1 MDKQSKIVLI
11 SGPTAS
17 GKSNFAV
24 KIAKKIQGE
33 IINADS
39 MQVYK
44 ILKILTARP
53 NKIEQKDIKHHLYG
67 VVDLNKKFST
77 GQWLELTIKKIKNIK
92 KKKKIPILVGGTG
105 LYFQSLIN
113 GLVKI
118 PEIPLKFRN
127 KVRLMSKREGQ
138 KKFYKKLLK
147 LDPKV
152 KDRFDPNDMQRSIR
166 AYEIKSYTDISMYDW
181 LARTESEFK
190 NSDFLKLYIET
201 KREKLIERI
210 NLRTLNMINGGAINE
225 VKKFLKLKIRK
236 DQSVNKVI
244 GIAELT
250 QYLNH
255 EVTLEEAK
263 ELISIKTRQYAKRQA
278 TWARTRMTSWK
289 KIKLTRIDDFLTKLN
304 KSLLK
309 LDQRAQLQL
318 DCPNG

>member
-77 GQWLELTIKKIKNIK
+77 GQWLELVIKKIKNIK

-152 KDRFDPNDMQRSIR
+152 KDKFDPNDTQRSIR

-289 KIKLTRIDDFLTKLN
+289 KIKPTRIDDFIKKLN

-309 LDQRAQLQL
+309 LDQ
-318 DCPNG
+318 

>member
-1 MDKQSKIVLI
+1 MDKQSKIILI

-44 ILKILTARP
+44 KLKILTARP
-53 NKIEQKDIKHHLYG
+53 NKEEQKNIKHHLYG

-77 GQWLELTIKKIKNIK
+77 GQWLELAIKKIKIIQKN
-92 KKKKIPILVGGTG
+92 KKIPVVVGGTG

-127 KVRLMSKREGQ
+127 KIRLKSKREGQ

-147 LDPKV
+147 LDPKI
-152 KDRFDPNDMQRSIR
+152 KDKFDQNDTQRSIR

-181 LARTESEFK
+181 FAKTESVFK
-190 NSDFLKLYIET
+190 DSDFLKLQIDT
-201 KREKLIERI
+201 KREKLIQKI
-210 NLRTLNMINGGAINE
+210 NLRTSNMIEDGAINE

-250 QYLNH
+250 QYLND
-255 EVTLEEAK
+255 EITLAEAK
-263 ELISIKTRQYAKRQA
+263 ELILIKTRQYAKRQA
-278 TWARTRMTSWK
+278 TWTRTRMISWIKIEPSKLDNYIK
-289 KIKLTRIDDFLTKLN
+289 KLK
-304 KSLLK
+304 KSSLK
-309 LDQRAQLQL
+309 LDQLT
-318 DCPNG
+318 

>member
-17 GKSNFAV
+17 GKSNLAV
-24 KIAKKIQGE
+24 RVAKKIQGE

-44 ILKILTARP
+44 KLKILTARP
-53 NKIEQKDIKHHLYG
+53 NKTEKKNIKHHLYG

-77 GQWLELTIKKIKNIK
+77 GQWLELAIKKIKNIK

-152 KDRFDPNDMQRSIR
+152 KDKFDPNDTQRSIR

-289 KIKLTRIDDFLTKLN
+289 KIKPTRIDDFIKKLN
-304 KSLLK
+304 KSILK
-309 LDQRAQLQL
+309 LDQ
-318 DCPNG
+318 

>member
-1 MDKQSKIVLI
+1 MDKQSKIILI

-17 GKSNFAV
+17 GKSKFAV

-44 ILKILTARP
+44 KLKILTAIP
-53 NKIEQKDIKHHLYG
+53 NKKEQKNIKHHLYG
-67 VVDLNKKFST
+67 VIDLDEKFST
-77 GQWLELTIKKIKNIK
+77 GRWLEFAIKKIRKIQ

-127 KVRLMSKREGQ
+127 KIRLKSKREGQ
-138 KKFYKKLLK
+138 KKFYKKLLQ
-147 LDPKV
+147 LDPKI
-152 KDRFDPNDMQRSIR
+152 KDKFDPNDTQRSIR

-181 LARTESEFK
+181 LAKTKSEFK
-190 NSDFLKLYIET
+190 DSDFLKLQIDT
-201 KREKLIERI
+201 KREKLIQKI
-210 NLRTLNMINGGAINE
+210 NLRTSNMIEDGAINE

-250 QYLNH
+250 QHLNH
-255 EVTLEEAK
+255 KITLAEAK
-263 ELISIKTRQYAKRQA
+263 ELILIKTRQYAKRQA
-278 TWARTRMTSWK
+278 TWARSKMISWIKIDPNKLDSYIK
-289 KIKLTRIDDFLTKLN
+289 KLK
-304 KSLLK
+304 KSSLK
-309 LDQRAQLQL
+309 LDQLT
-318 DCPNG
+318 

>member
-33 IINADS
+33 IINTDS

-44 ILKILTARP
+44 NLKILTARP

-77 GQWLELTIKKIKNIK
+77 GQWLELAIKKIKNIK

-152 KDRFDPNDMQRSIR
+152 KDKFDPNDTQRSIR

-255 EVTLEEAK
+255 EVTLDEAK

-289 KIKLTRIDDFLTKLN
+289 KIKPTRIDDFIKKL
-304 KSLLK
+304 K
-309 LDQRAQLQL
+309 
-318 DCPNG
+318 

>member
-1 MDKQSKIVLI
+1 MDKQSKIILI

-24 KIAKKIQGE
+24 KLAKEVQGE

-44 ILKILTARP
+44 KLKILTARP
-53 NKIEQKDIKHHLYG
+53 NKIEQKNIKHHLYG
-67 VVDLNKKFST
+67 IVDLNEKFST
-77 GQWLELTIKKIKNIK
+77 GQWLELAIKKIKSIQ
-92 KKKKIPILVGGTG
+92 KKKKIPILAGGTG

-118 PEIPLKFRN
+118 PEIPLNFRN

-147 LDPKV
+147 LDPKI
-152 KDRFDPNDMQRSIR
+152 KDKFDPNDTQRSIR
-166 AYEIKSYTDISMYDW
+166 AYEIKSYTNISMYDW
-181 LARTESEFK
+181 LTKTKSEFK
-190 NSDFLKLYIET
+190 DSDFLKLYIET

-210 NLRTLNMINGGAINE
+210 NLRTSTMINSGAINE
-225 VKKFLKLKIRK
+225 VKKFIKLKIRK

-250 QYLNH
+250 QYLSDKT
-255 EVTLEEAK
+255 TLEEAK

-278 TWARTRMTSWK
+278 TWARTRMLAWVKIDPSKVDGYIK
-289 KIKLTRIDDFLTKLN
+289 KLKNPLLNLTN
-304 KSLLK
+304 
-309 LDQRAQLQL
+309 
-318 DCPNG
+318 

>member
-1 MDKQSKIVLI
+1 MDKQSKIILI

-24 KIAKKIQGE
+24 KIAKKIKGE

-44 ILKILTARP
+44 KLKILTARP
-53 NKIEQKDIKHHLYG
+53 NKIEQKNIKHHLYG
-67 VVDLNKKFST
+67 FVDLNEKFST
-77 GQWLELTIKKIKNIK
+77 GQWLELTIKKIRNIQ
-92 KKKKIPILVGGTG
+92 KKKKIAILVGGTG

-118 PEIPLKFRN
+118 PEIPFKFRN
-127 KVRLMSKREGQ
+127 KVRLMSKKEGQ

-147 LDPKV
+147 LDPKI
-152 KDRFDPNDMQRSIR
+152 KDKFDPNDTQRSIR
-166 AYEIKSYTDISMYDW
+166 AYEIKSYTGISMYDW
-181 LARTESEFK
+181 LTKTKSEFK
-190 NSDFLKLYIET
+190 DSDFLKLHIEI

-210 NLRTLNMINGGAINE
+210 NLRISSMISAGAIKE

-255 EVTLEEAK
+255 EITLDEAK
-263 ELISIKTRQYAKRQA
+263 ELILIKTRQYAKRQA
-278 TWARTRMTSWK
+278 TWARTRMMSWIKISQDKVDAYIK
-289 KIKLTRIDDFLTKLN
+289 KLK
-304 KSLLK
+304 KSSLK
-309 LDQRAQLQL
+309 LDQLT
-318 DCPNG
+318 

>member
-1 MDKQSKIVLI
+1 MDKQSKIILI

-44 ILKILTARP
+44 KLKILTARP
-53 NKIEQKDIKHHLYG
+53 NKIEQKNIKHHLYG
-67 VVDLNKKFST
+67 VVNLNEKFST
-77 GQWLELTIKKIKNIK
+77 GQWLKLAIKKIKNIQ

-105 LYFQSLIN
+105 LYFQSLID

-118 PEIPLKFRN
+118 PDIPLKFRN

-147 LDPKV
+147 LDPKI
-152 KDRFDPNDMQRSIR
+152 KGKFDPNDTQRSIR
-166 AYEIKSYTDISMYDW
+166 AYEIKSYTNISMYDW
-181 LARTESEFK
+181 LVKTKSEFK
-190 NSDFLKLYIET
+190 EGDFLKLQIES

-210 NLRTLNMINGGAINE
+210 NIRTLSMINGGAINE

-236 DQSVNKVI
+236 DQSVNRVI

-250 QYLNH
+250 QYLNDKI
-255 EVTLEEAK
+255 TLDEAK
-263 ELISIKTRQYAKRQA
+263 ELILIKTRQYAKRQA
-278 TWARTRMTSWK
+278 TWARTRMISWIKIDPSKLDSYIKRLK
-289 KIKLTRIDDFLTKLN
+289 K
-304 KSLLK
+304 SSVK
-309 LDQRAQLQL
+309 LDQLT
-318 DCPNG
+318 

>member
-1 MDKQSKIVLI
+1 MDKQSKIILI

-24 KIAKKIQGE
+24 RIAKKIQGE

-44 ILKILTARP
+44 KLKILTARP
-53 NKIEQKDIKHHLYG
+53 NKAEKKNIKHHLYG

-77 GQWLELTIKKIKNIK
+77 GQWLELTIKKIKKIK

-152 KDRFDPNDMQRSIR
+152 KDKFDPNDTQRSIR

-250 QYLNH
+250 QHLNH
-255 EVTLEEAK
+255 EVTLDEAK

-289 KIKLTRIDDFLTKLN
+289 KIKPTRIDDFIKKLN

-309 LDQRAQLQL
+309 LDQ
-318 DCPNG
+318 

>member
-1 MDKQSKIVLI
+1 MDKQSKIILI

-17 GKSNFAV
+17 GKSKFAV
-24 KIAKKIQGE
+24 KIAKKIEGE
-33 IINADS
+33 IINVDS

-44 ILKILTARP
+44 KLKILTARP
-53 NKIEQKDIKHHLYG
+53 NKEEQKNIKHHLYG
-67 VVDLNKKFST
+67 VVDLNEKFST
-77 GQWLELTIKKIKNIK
+77 GQWLELAIKKIKSVQ

-113 GLVKI
+113 GLVRI

-127 KVRLMSKREGQ
+127 KVRLISKREGQ

-152 KDRFDPNDMQRSIR
+152 KDKFDPNDTQRSIR

-225 VKKFLKLKIRK
+225 VKKFIKLKIRK

-289 KIKLTRIDDFLTKLN
+289 KIKPTRIDDFIKKLN

-309 LDQRAQLQL
+309 LDQ
-318 DCPNG
+318 

>member
-1 MDKQSKIVLI
+1 MDKQSKIILI

-17 GKSNFAV
+17 GKSKFAV

-44 ILKILTARP
+44 KLKILTARP
-53 NKIEQKDIKHHLYG
+53 NKIEQKNIKHHLYG
-67 VVDLNKKFST
+67 TVDLNKKFST
-77 GQWLELTIKKIKNIK
+77 GQWLELAIKKIKNIQ

-118 PEIPLKFRN
+118 PEIPLNFRN

-147 LDPKV
+147 IDPKI
-152 KDRFDPNDMQRSIR
+152 KDKFDPNDTQRSIR

-181 LARTESEFK
+181 LAKTESEFK
-190 NSDFLKLYIET
+190 DSDFLKLYIET
-201 KREKLIERI
+201 KREKLIDKI
-210 NLRTLNMINGGAINE
+210 NLRTSNMINDGAINE

-250 QYLNH
+250 QYLNKKT
-255 EVTLEEAK
+255 TLDQAK
-263 ELISIKTRQYAKRQA
+263 ELILIKTRQYAKRQA

-289 KIKLTRIDDFLTKLN
+289 KIKPTRIDDCIKKLN

-309 LDQRAQLQL
+309 LDQ
-318 DCPNG
+318 